1 MYRKR
6 CAKKPNKPVQ
16 RIVGPANQGRLVHF
30 QQPAVLEQDPL
41 YEQVVRL
48 FEIDANSR
56 KSTEGRRVRIQEKQK
71 RTTISTA
78 VLMSLLFAETV
89 SDAAFL

>member
-1 MYRKR
+1 MQLIPLLKQ
-6 CAKKPNKPVQ
+6 V
-16 RIVGPANQGRLVHF
+16 

-48 FEIDANSR
+48 FEIDVNSR